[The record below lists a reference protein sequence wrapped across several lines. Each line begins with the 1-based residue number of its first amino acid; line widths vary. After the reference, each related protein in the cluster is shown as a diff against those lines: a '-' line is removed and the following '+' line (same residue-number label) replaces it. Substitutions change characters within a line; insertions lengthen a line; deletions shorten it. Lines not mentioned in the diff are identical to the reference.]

1 MSDLGVY
8 SFLPWLRQGL
18 ANRIQNA
25 DLDGSVRARVRIT
38 VPVTVRGTR
47 LSGGDETATIT
58 RSVALFGPGDIIGM
72 DTRAIVRVEPRDWTT
87 NFEPNH
93 LAHVEF
99 YDEDFPWRYTPAA
112 ADDAKGRLRPWLTLV
127 VLSEDEFTDVPRSDD
142 APLPSILVGN
152 RGVFPRADELWAWA
166 HVHVNRSLASAGELK
181 SRDTAA
187 VLPRLAA
194 VLNENPDLAYS
205 RLMCP
210 RKLAESTAYHA
221 FLVPTFESGR
231 RAGLGLEPA
240 DVVATMSAWENA
252 PRPEAQRYPY
262 YHRWHFR
269 TGTNGDF
276 ETLVRLLVPK
286 PVDRRVGTRE
296 VDVQFPGSTV
306 RGVDRPELG
315 GVLRLG
321 GALRPPTPTP
331 PPPPD
336 IYETWDHPMPRP
348 LQEDLARLLN
358 LPDDYKRAGDPDP
371 MLAPP
376 LYGRWHA
383 LADRVLTAA
392 DGSPLPHAA
401 NWVHRLNLDPR
412 FRIAA
417 GFGTRV
423 VQDQQEPLM
432 DAAWSQVGQLLEA
445 QRRVRLGQ
453 MGVRVSQVWYA
464 RHIVPLLARDQ
475 QKGLMLVAPLQKR
488 IVANGVD
495 RAARAAYQ
503 PRATHDDLHGPAAAD
518 SSTRTRGAAAGVLG
532 GRADVRRSWHG

>member
-1 MSDLGVY
+1 M
-8 SFLPWLRQGL
+8 
-18 ANRIQNA
+18 
-25 DLDGSVRARVRIT
+25 
-38 VPVTVRGTR
+38 
-47 LSGGDETATIT
+47 
-58 RSVALFGPGDIIGM
+58 
-72 DTRAIVRVEPRDWTT
+72 
-87 NFEPNH
+87 
-93 LAHVEF
+93 
-99 YDEDFPWRYTPAA
+99 
-112 ADDAKGRLRPWLTLV
+112 
-127 VLSEDEFTDVPRSDD
+127 PRSDD
-142 APLPSILVGN
+142 APLPSILVAD

-166 HVHVNRSLASAGELK
+166 HVHVNRSLAAAGELI
-181 SRDTAA
+181 SRDAGS

-205 RLMCP
+205 RLLCP

-231 RAGLGLEPA
+231 RAGLGLEPG
-240 DVVATMSAWENA
+240 DVVATMSAWEDA

-276 ETLVRLLVPK
+276 ETLVRLARAEAGGSPRRHARGRRAVP
-286 PVDRRVGTRE
+286 
-296 VDVQFPGSTV
+296 
-306 RGVDRPELG
+306 GVDGARASIEPELG
-315 GVLRLG
+315 GVLKLG
-321 GALRPPTPTP
+321 GALRPPRPTP

-336 IYETWDHPMPRP
+336 IFETWDHPMPRP

-383 LADRVLTAA
+383 LTDRVLTAP
-392 DGSPLPHAA
+392 DGSPLPDAG
-401 NWVHRLNLDPR
+401 NWIHRLNLDPR

-453 MGVRVSQVWYA
+453 VGVRVSQVWYA
-464 RHIVPLLARDQ
+464 RHIVPLLARDE

-488 IVANGVD
+488 IVANGVTVQHALRTSIVQPTMTSTALRRLIRPRGRVVGIVLLRCLMTSMTLCATPSL
-495 RAARAAYQ
+495 RASGSC
-503 PRATHDDLHGPAAAD
+503 ATHSNWLSISRAVARMAISRMRGVKPA
-518 SSTRTRGAAAGVLG
+518 SK
-532 GRADVRRSWHG
+532 RR

>member
-1 MSDLGVY
+1 M
-8 SFLPWLRQGL
+8 
-18 ANRIQNA
+18 
-25 DLDGSVRARVRIT
+25 
-38 VPVTVRGTR
+38 
-47 LSGGDETATIT
+47 
-58 RSVALFGPGDIIGM
+58 
-72 DTRAIVRVEPRDWTT
+72 
-87 NFEPNH
+87 
-93 LAHVEF
+93 
-99 YDEDFPWRYTPAA
+99 
-112 ADDAKGRLRPWLTLV
+112 
-127 VLSEDEFTDVPRSDD
+127 
-142 APLPSILVGN
+142 
-152 RGVFPRADELWAWA
+152 
-166 HVHVNRSLASAGELK
+166 HVNRSLASAGELI
-181 SRDTAA
+181 SRDTGS

-240 DVVATMSAWENA
+240 MSL
-252 PRPEAQRYPY
+252 PRCRRGTPGSALRRSDTRT

-315 GVLRLG
+315 GVLKLG
-321 GALRPPTPTP
+321 GALRPPTPVP

-336 IYETWDHPMPRP
+336 IYETWDDPMPRP

-383 LADRVLTAA
+383 LTDRVLTAA
-392 DGSPLPHAA
+392 DGSRLPHPS

-475 QKGLMLVAPLQKR
+475 QKGLMIVAPLQKR
-488 IVANGVD
+488 IVANGVTVQHALRTSLVQPTMTSTVLRRLIRPRGRVVRQLGFSEEHRRSALMARVNAREVSAAPPPRTAGRSDHCRSRGGHHHGGEAEVGVGERRRFMARRGRYDGVSAD
-495 RAARAAYQ
+495 RVPANHVGAGAAR
-503 PRATHDDLHGPAAAD
+503 P
-518 SSTRTRGAAAGVLG
+518 TRT
-532 GRADVRRSWHG
+532 VRRDRPHRSRPDHRARPGRLRGP